1 MGNYDIPA
9 MIKKVLET
17 TGHEKLFYIGM
28 IFTKKGFTVV
38 TCNCIQVGWWCI
50 KIANLTVENTGNGVS
65 DLGKFNLNMFCWGNQ
80 CKYI

>member
-28 IFTKKGFTVV
+28 IIFDKKRFYR
-38 TCNCIQVGWWCI
+38 CNLQ
-50 KIANLTVENTGNGVS
+50 L
-65 DLGKFNLNMFCWGNQ
+65 
-80 CKYI
+80 Y

>member
-28 IFTKKGFTVV
+28 IFTKKVV
-38 TCNCIQVGWWCI
+38 P
-50 KIANLTVENTGNGVS
+50 S
-65 DLGKFNLNMFCWGNQ
+65 
-80 CKYI
+80 